1 MKFYRYLLLL
11 PLAAMLGACSDDPVI
26 PGADYEYVDEQL
38 AGNGGDYRGFYVLN
52 EGAMGK
58 NKCSLDWFD
67 YPGHYYVRN
76 IYSERNPEQ
85 VMELGDTGNDM
96 AIHDGRLYIVVT
108 GSHKV
113 EVLDAYTA
121 TRIGQVDISSPRRIA
136 FDDTHAYV
144 TSTVGGAGDR
154 GSVVRF
160 KLSDLSLDGTVGVG
174 INPEGLAMHDG
185 RLFVANSYNY
195 TTGEFDSTVSVV
207 DPSTMQVSYAV
218 DTRAVN
224 LQHIVADSFGTLWVS
239 SRGNYYDLAPCLVRL
254 AKGDDDRYEP
264 VETLDTAVDNL
275 VMKGNK
281 IYYYVTVYDA
291 SFNPTTSMG
300 MVDFTATTAEASP
313 LAVDITGIQAL
324 YSITLNPSTG
334 EFYLTDAKNYASSG
348 QLRCYSSDW
357 NLLWTV
363 NTGDIPGHITFLKK

>member
-1 MKFYRYLLLL
+1 M
-11 PLAAMLGACSDDPVI
+11 
-26 PGADYEYVDEQL
+26 
-38 AGNGGDYRGFYVLN
+38 
-52 EGAMGK
+52 
-58 NKCSLDWFD
+58 
-67 YPGHYYVRN
+67 
-76 IYSERNPEQ
+76 
-85 VMELGDTGNDM
+85 
-96 AIHDGRLYIVVT
+96 
-108 GSHKV
+108 
-113 EVLDAYTA
+113 
-121 TRIGQVDISSPRRIA
+121 
-136 FDDTHAYV
+136 
-144 TSTVGGAGDR
+144 
-154 GSVVRF
+154 
-160 KLSDLSLDGTVGVG
+160 
-174 INPEGLAMHDG
+174 
-185 RLFVANSYNY
+185 
-195 TTGEFDSTVSVV
+195 
-207 DPSTMQVSYAV
+207 
-218 DTRAVN
+218 
-224 LQHIVADSFGTLWVS
+224 S

-281 IYYYVTVYDA
+281 IYYYGTVYDA